1 MHKQAKLEGKDFD
14 DLPEARRWQ
23 ARRPIARTRGE
34 DLEVGNTTSQE
45 SVADQIPSSTSD
57 AGSGSQEGNS
67 GPELDKEKD
76 EAEKRA
82 STLSMSSGEIVVL
95 DRWDHDIG
103 ERAANE
109 TTSPAPSDA
118 GNPLGDRSPSQVNRA
133 SMETEPLQ
141 QGTLQT
147 GLASAT
153 ATTHQESIN
162 QMVDDDELELAEP
175 RQKEEMKILPIDGI
189 ISSGR

>member
-1 MHKQAKLEGKDFD
+1 M
-14 DLPEARRWQ
+14 
-23 ARRPIARTRGE
+23 
-34 DLEVGNTTSQE
+34 
-45 SVADQIPSSTSD
+45 ADHIPSSTND
-57 AGSGSQEGNS
+57 AGPGSKEGNS

-76 EAEKRA
+76 EVEKRA

-95 DRWDHDIG
+95 DRCDHDIG

-118 GNPLGDRSPSQVNRA
+118 GNSFGDRSPSQVNRA

-141 QGTLQT
+141 QATLQ
-147 GLASAT
+147 T
-153 ATTHQESIN
+153 ATTHEEPIN
-162 QMVDDDELELAEP
+162 QMMDDDELELAEP

>member
-34 DLEVGNTTSQE
+34 DLEVANTTSQE

-57 AGSGSQEGNS
+57 AGPGSQEGNS

-76 EAEKRA
+76 EAEKRV

-133 SMETEPLQ
+133 SMD
-141 QGTLQT
+141 TLQT

-153 ATTHQESIN
+153 ATTHQEPIN